1 VFIGVVYGH
10 VKLRQSSQTRRVV
23 IITAGE
29 RRRTAMTTDA
39 QPATLRP
46 YVRSAEPGNS
56 FWYVGQLMS
65 ALAEGEDTGG
75 RLTVYEILFPPDSG
89 PPLHV
94 HEREDEAFYVIEGS
108 LSVRMGD
115 EEFDAPTGSFT
126 FQPRGIPHTFRSSGD
141 GARVLLLVVPSGFE
155 DFFRA
160 LSRPAEA
167 MTLPPPAGP
176 PSPEQM
182 AAMEAALAEHGCTF
196 VREG

>member
-1 VFIGVVYGH
+1 
-10 VKLRQSSQTRRVV
+10 
-23 IITAGE
+23 
-29 RRRTAMTTDA
+29 MNTDA
-39 QPATLRP
+39 QPATLSP

-75 RLTVYEILFPPDSG
+75 RLTVYEILFPPNSG

-94 HEREDEAFYVIEGS
+94 HEREDEAFYVLEGS
-108 LSVRMGD
+108 LGVRMGD
-115 EEFDAPTGSFT
+115 EKFEARAGSFT
-126 FQPRGIPHTFRSSGD
+126 LQPRGIPHTFRSSSE

-155 DFFRA
+155 GFFHA

-167 MTLPPPAGP
+167 MALPPPAGP
-176 PSPEQM
+176 PSPEQR
-182 AAMEAALAEHGCTF
+182 AQMEAALAEHGVTF

>member
-1 VFIGVVYGH
+1 
-10 VKLRQSSQTRRVV
+10 VV
-23 IITAGE
+23 IITARE
-29 RRRTAMTTDA
+29 RRRTAMNTDA
-39 QPATLRP
+39 QSATLRP

-115 EEFDAPTGSFT
+115 EEFEAPAGSFA
-126 FQPRGIPHTFRSSGD
+126 FQPRGIPHTFRSSSE

-155 DFFRA
+155 GFFHA

-167 MTLPPPAGP
+167 MALPPPAGP
-176 PSPEQM
+176 PSSEQM
-182 AAMEAALAEHGCTF
+182 AQMEAALAEHGVTF
-196 VREG
+196 VHEG

>member
-1 VFIGVVYGH
+1 V
-10 VKLRQSSQTRRVV
+10 VV
-23 IITAGE
+23 ITGKRRIT
-29 RRRTAMTTDA
+29 MNPDA
-39 QPATLRP
+39 QSAALRP

-75 RLTVYEILFPPDSG
+75 RLTVYEILFPPNSG

-94 HEREDEAFYVIEGS
+94 HAREDEAFYVLEGS

-115 EEFDAPTGSFT
+115 EEFEAPAGSFV
-126 FQPRGIPHTFRSSGD
+126 FQPRGIPHTFRSSSE
-141 GARVLLLVVPSGFE
+141 GARVVLVVVPSGFE
-155 DFFRA
+155 GYFRA

-167 MTLPPPAGP
+167 MALPPPAGP

-196 VREG
+196 VHEG

>member
-1 VFIGVVYGH
+1 
-10 VKLRQSSQTRRVV
+10 VV
-23 IITAGE
+23 IITAGA
-29 RRRTAMTTDA
+29 RRRIAVNTEA
-39 QPATLRP
+39 QSATLRP

-94 HEREDEAFYVIEGS
+94 HEREDEAFYVIEGG

-115 EEFDAPTGSFT
+115 EEFGAPAGSFV
-126 FQPRGIPHTFRSSGD
+126 FQPRGIPHTFRSSSE

-155 DFFRA
+155 SYFHV

-167 MTLPPPAGP
+167 MALPPPAGP
-176 PSPEQM
+176 PSPEQI
-182 AAMEAALAEHGCTF
+182 AAMEAAMAEHGCT
-196 VREG
+196 VVHEG

>member
-1 VFIGVVYGH
+1 
-10 VKLRQSSQTRRVV
+10 
-23 IITAGE
+23 
-29 RRRTAMTTDA
+29 MNTDTN
-39 QPATLRP
+39 PATLRP
-46 YVRSAEPGNS
+46 FVRSAELGNS
-56 FWYVGQLMS
+56 FWYLSQLMS

-94 HEREDEAFYVIEGS
+94 HEREDEAFYVLEGS

-115 EEFDAPTGSFT
+115 EEFEAPAGSFA
-126 FQPRGIPHTFRSSGD
+126 FQPRGIPHTFRSSGE

-155 DFFRA
+155 GYFRA

-176 PSPEQM
+176 PRLEQM
-182 AAMEAALAEHGCTF
+182 AQMEAVLAEYGCTF
-196 VREG
+196 VRDEA

>member
-1 VFIGVVYGH
+1 
-10 VKLRQSSQTRRVV
+10 V
-23 IITAGE
+23 IITAGG
-29 RRRTAMTTDA
+29 RRRRAMNTDA
-39 QPATLRP
+39 QPATLSR
-46 YVRSAEPGNS
+46 YVCSAEPGNS
-56 FWYVGQLMS
+56 FWYLGQLMS
-65 ALAEGEDTGG
+65 ALAEGKNTGG

-94 HEREDEAFYVIEGS
+94 HEWEDEAFYVLEGG

-115 EEFDAPTGSFT
+115 EEFEASAGSFV
-126 FQPRGIPHTFRSSGD
+126 FQPRGIPHTFRSSSD

-155 DFFRA
+155 GYFRA

-176 PSPEQM
+176 PSLEQM
-182 AAMEAALAEHGCTF
+182 ATMEATLAEHGCTF

>member
-29 RRRTAMTTDA
+29 RRRTAMNTDA

>member
-1 VFIGVVYGH
+1 
-10 VKLRQSSQTRRVV
+10 VV
-23 IITAGE
+23 IITTGE
-29 RRRTAMTTDA
+29 RRTAMNTDA

-56 FWYVGQLMS
+56 FWYINQLMS
-65 ALAEGEDTGG
+65 ALAEGGDTGG
-75 RLTVYEILFPPDSG
+75 SLTVYEILFPPDSG

-94 HEREDEAFYVIEGS
+94 HEREDEAFYVLEGG

-115 EEFDAPTGSFT
+115 EEFEAPAGSFV
-126 FQPRGIPHTFRSSGD
+126 FQPRGIPHTFRTSSD

-155 DFFRA
+155 GFFHA

-167 MTLPPPAGP
+167 MILPPPAGP

-182 AAMEAALAEHGCTF
+182 AHMEAALSEHGVTF
-196 VREG
+196 VHKG

>member
-1 VFIGVVYGH
+1 MIP
-10 VKLRQSSQTRRVV
+10 
-23 IITAGE
+23 AGE
-29 RRRTAMTTDA
+29 GRRSAVKTDA

-89 PPLHV
+89 PPVHV
-94 HEREDEAFYVIEGS
+94 HEREDEAFYVLEGS

-115 EEFDAPTGSFT
+115 EEFEASAGSFT
-126 FQPRGIPHTFRSSGD
+126 FQPRSIPHAFRSSSD

-155 DFFRA
+155 NFFHA

-167 MTLPPPAGP
+167 MALPPPAGS

-182 AAMEAALAEHGCTF
+182 AQMEATLAEHGVTF
-196 VREG
+196 VHEG